1 MLTLILILNILNIG
15 GLLTAGVLYFKET
28 YTIVRIEQWNEIAN
42 IYNEAVSSGLVTEEG
57 EVATPIATDN
67 VGFFKEYIDEPMEEQ
82 EEEE

>member
-1 MLTLILILNILNIG
+1 MITACLILNILTLLGLCLAG
-15 GLLTAGVLYFKET
+15 GIYFKET

-42 IYNEAVSSGLVTEEG
+42 VYNEAISSGLVTEEG

-67 VGFFKEYIDEPMEEQ
+67 VGFFKEYIDEPIEEQ